1 LQRGPLN
8 FRGRG
13 GADDRERSRRA
24 PPFRRAPQMVGLVT
38 SVYVLNAVPCK
49 GCILVVDDDP
59 AIREALTEC
68 FEELGCSVTVAVDG
82 RDALD
87 ALERCPPPCFA
98 LLDLN
103 MPRLDGEGLA
113 RIVRA
118 DDCRHRSLPIVTM
131 SAGRDRLSSSIV
143 HSHVEKPFSFEALA
157 PTIEQLCHDPDWLH
171 GKRCARID
179 RTTRAL
185 SSVSTGLLVTRVA

>member
-1 LQRGPLN
+1 V
-8 FRGRG
+8 
-13 GADDRERSRRA
+13 
-24 PPFRRAPQMVGLVT
+24 VGLVT
-38 SVYVLNAVPCK
+38 SVYVLINAVPCK

-87 ALERCPPPCFA
+87 ALEQCPPPCFA

-118 DDCRHRSLPIVTM
+118 SDCRHRSLPIVTM

-157 PTIEQLCHDPDWLH
+157 PTIEQLCHDRDWLH
-171 GKRCARID
+171 GKR
-179 RTTRAL
+179 
-185 SSVSTGLLVTRVA
+185 